1 MTVSETPKKEQLDD
15 VLVVQ
20 SQVLETLSGEASL
33 KEMLNVIAKTIER
46 QSGDMLCSILLLD
59 GNTLRHGAAPSLPD
73 EYNRAIDGKTI
84 GPAAGSCG
92 TAAFTKKTVIVS
104 DIASDP
110 LWAEYR
116 DLALRHGLRAC
127 WSTPILCA
135 DDGVIGTFANYYRT
149 VRLPNHRE
157 RRLMTVWSNV
167 VALGIRRKQAEE
179 ALRAEQQLLLH
190 LFRAQEYERKL
201 AAYELHDGIAQYA
214 AGAIMHLEAY
224 VHELGHQPTPTQL
237 DVTSDLLHKTLDESR
252 RIINGLRPPILD
264 EGGVVMAIEHL
275 IQERSKRGLQITF
288 DHSTEFE
295 RLAPALE
302 VAIFRIA
309 QEALTNATKHS
320 GSPTIEIV
328 LNRQGD
334 RVRLAVRDHGTGF
347 TSIGASEGALG
358 LRGIRERV
366 RLLGGAVAIDSQPG
380 KGSCVSVD
388 LPVLPLQSGIS

>member
-1 MTVSETPKKEQLDD
+1 MSAYETAKKEQLDD
-15 VLVVQ
+15 LLVVQ

-59 GNTLRHGAAPSLPD
+59 GDTLRHGAAPSLPD
-73 EYNRAIDGKTI
+73 EYSRAIDGKTI
-84 GPAAGSCG
+84 GPTVGSCG
-92 TAAFTKKTVIVS
+92 TAAFTKTTVIVS
-104 DIASDP
+104 DIATDP
-110 LWAEYR
+110 LWADYR
-116 DLALRHGLRAC
+116 DLALQHGLRAC
-127 WSTPILCA
+127 WSTPIFCA
-135 DDGVIGTFANYYRT
+135 DDRVIGTFANYYRT

-179 ALRAEQQLLLH
+179 ALKEEQQCLLH
-190 LFRAQEYERKL
+190 LFKAQEYERKL

-214 AGAIMHLEAY
+214 AGAIMHLETY
-224 VHELGHQPTPTQL
+224 VRTLGHEPAPIQL
-237 DVTSDLLHKTLDESR
+237 DATCDLLHKTLDESR

-275 IQERSKRGLQITF
+275 IQERSQDGLQIIF
-288 DHSTEFE
+288 DHDTEFE
-295 RLAPALE
+295 RLAPSLE
-302 VAIFRIA
+302 LAIFRIA
-309 QEALTNATKHS
+309 QEALTNAAKHS

-334 RVRLAVRDHGTGF
+334 RVHLAVRDHGTGF
-347 TSIGASEGALG
+347 TPNRASEGALG

-366 RLLGGAVAIDSQPG
+366 RLLGGTVSIDSEPG
-380 KGSCVSVD
+380 KGTRVAVD
-388 LPVLPLQSGIS
+388 LPALPPGSDVS

>member
-1 MTVSETPKKEQLDD
+1 MTAYETAKKEQLDD
-15 VLVVQ
+15 LLVVQ

-59 GNTLRHGAAPSLPD
+59 GDTLRHGAAPSLPD
-73 EYNRAIDGKTI
+73 EYSRAIDGKTI

-104 DIASDP
+104 DIATDP
-110 LWAEYR
+110 LWADYR
-116 DLALRHGLRAC
+116 DIALRHGLHAC

-135 DDGVIGTFANYYRT
+135 DDRVIGTFANYYRT

-179 ALRAEQQLLLH
+179 ALRAEQQFLLH

-214 AGAIMHLEAY
+214 AGAIMHLETY
-224 VHELGHQPTPTQL
+224 LHTLGHEPPPTQL
-237 DVTSDLLHKTLDESR
+237 DLTSDLLHKTLDESR
-252 RIINGLRPPILD
+252 RIINGLRPPVLD
-264 EGGVVMAIEHL
+264 EGGVVMAIDHL
-275 IQERSKRGLQITF
+275 IQERLKSGLQIAF

-295 RLAPALE
+295 RLAPSLE
-302 VAIFRIA
+302 MAIFRIA

-320 GSPTIEIV
+320 GSSTIEIV

-347 TSIGASEGALG
+347 TSIRASEGALG

-366 RLLGGAVAIDSQPG
+366 RLLGGTVAIDSQPG
-380 KGSCVSVD
+380 KGTCVSVD
-388 LPVLPLQSGIS
+388 LPVLPLQGDIS